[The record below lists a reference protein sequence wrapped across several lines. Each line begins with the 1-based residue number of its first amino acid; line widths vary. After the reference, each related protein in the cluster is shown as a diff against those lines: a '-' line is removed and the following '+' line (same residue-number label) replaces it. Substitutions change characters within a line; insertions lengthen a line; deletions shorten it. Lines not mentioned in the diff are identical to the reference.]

1 MEAPDPRGTILSPK
15 MPRPAAERGRSDR
28 HRNELLANRA
38 TNHHDLDRSPVLAA
52 QKKRLGE
59 DQVIS
64 KPVGTGHQ
72 ELGDGGCAASAHRLG
87 NDVLAVA
94 ALKNPIVKTDIRF

>member
-1 MEAPDPRGTILSPK
+1 MSY
-15 MPRPAAERGRSDR
+15 
-28 HRNELLANRA
+28 LL
-38 TNHHDLDRSPVLAA
+38 TGPPTTMTLIVVQYLAA

>member
-1 MEAPDPRGTILSPK
+1 MTLI
-15 MPRPAAERGRSDR
+15 
-28 HRNELLANRA
+28 
-38 TNHHDLDRSPVLAA
+38 VVQYLAA

-87 NDVLAVA
+87 NDVSAVA
-94 ALKNPIVKTDIRF
+94 ALKNPIVKTDICF